1 MKKRCF
7 GRENLLI
14 PPPKGGRICQEM
26 CKTNKTK
33 RPSKP
38 AGAENGPFRKER
50 KTVVFQPSFFRWQ
63 TVTFRASKTV
73 TSRMAINTPHQWQYI
88 SDIYCQLG
96 DGLCHRSHL
105 LREPETTIDRRVF
118 QGFFLSGAT
127 SLLLP
132 LWLPLKSPTRRRFFF
147 GETGRRG
154 CPVGDEK
161 TTQKKTR
168 LSNFLTQRLRRRC
181 GFFGGDHLQIL
192 KIIFAM

>member
-7 GRENLLI
+7 GRKNLPI
-14 PPPKGGRICQEM
+14 PPPKAGSICQEM
-26 CKTNKTK
+26 SKTNKTK

-38 AGAENGPFRKER
+38 AGAENGPFQKER

-63 TVTFRASKTV
+63 TVTFRASKTL

-88 SDIYCQLG
+88 SGIYCQLG

-118 QGFFLSGAT
+118 QRFFLSGAT

-132 LWLPLKSPTRRRFFF
+132 LWLPLKSPTRRRVFL
-147 GETGRRG
+147 GRRVVVDALLG
-154 CPVGDEK
+154 MRKQPKKNTVVKLCKSKFEK
-161 TTQKKTR
+161 KICF
-168 LSNFLTQRLRRRC
+168 FL
-181 GFFGGDHLQIL
+181 GDHL
-192 KIIFAM
+192 